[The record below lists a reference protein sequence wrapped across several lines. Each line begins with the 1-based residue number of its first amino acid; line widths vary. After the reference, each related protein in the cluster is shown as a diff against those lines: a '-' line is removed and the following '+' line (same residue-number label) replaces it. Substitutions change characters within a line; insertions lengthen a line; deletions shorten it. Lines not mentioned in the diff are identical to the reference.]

1 MATLRR
7 TPQAMVKVTGGGR
20 GMKAIAAHFRY
31 ICKNGPLEIEDDR
44 GATQYGK
51 EALQDLERHWRFGS
65 SLIDER
71 GDRREAFNTVLSM
84 PRGTDPLTV
93 QRAAR
98 EFAKIELA
106 DHCYV
111 MVLHD
116 HQCRA
121 APALD
126 TATREDWEQ
135 CSVPAASIGCS
146 A

>member
-7 TPQAMVKVTGGGR
+7 TPQALVKVTGGGR

-84 PRGTDPLTV
+84 PRGTDPID
-93 QRAAR
+93 R
-98 EFAKIELA
+98 
-106 DHCYV
+106 
-111 MVLHD
+111 
-116 HQCRA
+116 
-121 APALD
+121 
-126 TATREDWEQ
+126 ATRRARVREDRPDGHVGPSRSSDRRIRSRGIGQ
-135 CSVPAASIGCS
+135 AAC
-146 A
+146 